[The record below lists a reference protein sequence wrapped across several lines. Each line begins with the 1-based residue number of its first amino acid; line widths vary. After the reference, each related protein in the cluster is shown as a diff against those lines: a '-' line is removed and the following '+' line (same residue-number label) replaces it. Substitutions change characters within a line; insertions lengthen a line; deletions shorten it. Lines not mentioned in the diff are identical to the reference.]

1 MLQLGFNIKCCIANI
16 YLTPFTLY
24 FFCSAY
30 LLSSYVII
38 YNQLKVLSLV
48 FLTHIHCIMIS
59 PIKSVQQILN
69 KRGQVGLKRI
79 SNTERTRKRSEVLN
93 QSKREVLLSIII

>member
-1 MLQLGFNIKCCIANI
+1 MLRLGFNIKCCIANI

-38 YNQLKVLSLV
+38 YNQLKGVSA
-48 FLTHIHCIMIS
+48 
-59 PIKSVQQILN
+59 
-69 KRGQVGLKRI
+69 
-79 SNTERTRKRSEVLN
+79 
-93 QSKREVLLSIII
+93 IIGFPDTYPLHNDITD

>member
-1 MLQLGFNIKCCIANI
+1 MLQLGFNIKCCIALI

-38 YNQLKVLSLV
+38 YNQL
-48 FLTHIHCIMIS
+48 
-59 PIKSVQQILN
+59 
-69 KRGQVGLKRI
+69 GQF
-79 SNTERTRKRSEVLN
+79 
-93 QSKREVLLSIII
+93 SIEC

>member
-24 FFCSAY
+24 FFLFSISLII

-38 YNQLKVLSLV
+38 YNQLKGVSA
-48 FLTHIHCIMIS
+48 
-59 PIKSVQQILN
+59 
-69 KRGQVGLKRI
+69 
-79 SNTERTRKRSEVLN
+79 
-93 QSKREVLLSIII
+93 IIGFPDTSTA